1 MIPLENNG
9 SVPTIKAGDRKINQ
23 EEYDKEK
30 AEILKEQLRYTTRNI
45 SRARIVGNLKVIFF

>member
-1 MIPLENNG
+1 MIRLENNG
-9 SVPTIKAGDRKINQ
+9 SVPTIKASDRKINQ